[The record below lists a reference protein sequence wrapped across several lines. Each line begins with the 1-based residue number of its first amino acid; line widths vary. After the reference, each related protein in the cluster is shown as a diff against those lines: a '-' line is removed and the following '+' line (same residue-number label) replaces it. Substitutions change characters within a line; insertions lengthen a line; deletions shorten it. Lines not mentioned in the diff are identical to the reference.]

1 MRMPD
6 TMRKAPST
14 KIAEPIPVEFERVFI
29 ELGWERA
36 NRIFGKRASQR
47 YFTAAGSDRLR
58 QQRDAYMAERR
69 AAAAQE
75 AKSKVKQH
83 V

>member
-1 MRMPD
+1 
-6 TMRKAPST
+6 MRKSMST
-14 KIAEPIPVEFERVFI
+14 KIAEPIPIEFERVFI
-29 ELGWERA
+29 ELGWERT

-58 QQRDAYMAERR
+58 QQRDAYLAERR

-75 AKSKVKQH
+75 AKPGVKQH
-83 V
+83 G

>member
-1 MRMPD
+1 
-6 TMRKAPST
+6 MRKSVST
-14 KIAEPIPVEFERVFI
+14 KLAEPIPAEFEGVFVQF
-29 ELGWERA
+29 GWERA

-47 YFTAAGSDRLR
+47 YFTAVGSERLR
-58 QQRDAYMAERR
+58 QQRDAYLSERR

-75 AKSKVKQH
+75 AKSGVKQH

>member
-1 MRMPD
+1 
-6 TMRKAPST
+6 MRKALST
-14 KIAEPIPVEFERVFI
+14 KVAEPIPVEFERVFI

-58 QQRDAYMAERR
+58 QQRDACLAERR
-69 AAAAQE
+69 AAGAHNI
-75 AKSKVKQH
+75 KSGGKQH
-83 V
+83 G